1 MIDARQI
8 VLNLANL
15 ANQFLEAIEHIQF
28 NLCLNVNDSTDSASV
43 ARH

>member
-1 MIDARQI
+1 MIDARQV

-15 ANQFLEAIEHIQF
+15 ANQSIEHIQF

-43 ARH
+43 TRH